1 MQVTNI
7 AGKEFTT
14 IASLKAFTVEQ
25 GVDIK
30 GSSKWVKSEWISAVE
45 KFMNSKVVETAIE
58 VKKTIVA
65 TEVESIEPA
74 LIAAITIEDAAV
86 AVFKALTSPKACAA
100 YRSALQAAC
109 LAIVFMA
116 LLVGKA
122 ACWCWENRDKTAVYH
137 WIKDAVGSRW
147 GLRLRTEILGL
158 VLVLSVVVD
167 DCRAKCR
174 EVIDIDRILAR
185 LGLGGGAI
193 EIQ

>member
-14 IASLKAFTVEQ
+14 IASMKQFALEQ
-25 GVDIK
+25 GIDIK

-45 KFMNSKVVETAIE
+45 KFMNSEIVEAATE

-65 TEVESIEPA
+65 TEVDAIEPA

-100 YRSALQAAC
+100 YRSILQAAC

-122 ACWCWENRDKTAVYH
+122 ARWCWENRDRTAVYH
-137 WIKDAVGSRW
+137 WIKDAIGSRW

-167 DCRAKCR
+167 DCLAKCR
-174 EVIDIDRILAR
+174 EVIDW
-185 LGLGGGAI
+185 
-193 EIQ
+193 